1 MVKNENSDYLKV
13 GLSVWGGVKG
23 CVLSLLLLL
32 LLQLNLFLLLL

>member
-32 LLQLNLFLLLL
+32 LQLNLFLLLL